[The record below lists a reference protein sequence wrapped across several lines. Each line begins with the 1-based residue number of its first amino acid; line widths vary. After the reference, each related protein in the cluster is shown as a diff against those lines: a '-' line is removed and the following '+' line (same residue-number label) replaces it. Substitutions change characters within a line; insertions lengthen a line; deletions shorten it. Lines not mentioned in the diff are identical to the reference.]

1 MPVHW
6 ALKDDDDGGG
16 YSGGD
21 DDGAGQWSGH
31 SGDDNDDV
39 SFPKP
44 LSSSSPLLSLAS
56 TSEKGP
62 VHMEETLLLVINI
75 NIINVPK
82 IWGKI
87 RFTLNYNMMCYS

>member
-16 YSGGD
+16 GCSGGD

-44 LSSSSPLLSLAS
+44 RSRGSPLLSL
-56 TSEKGP
+56 TSAAEKR
-62 VHMEETLLLVINI
+62 TSALLLVIDSS
-75 NIINVPK
+75 IINVPK
-82 IWGKI
+82 LLQMFSWK
-87 RFTLNYNMMCYS
+87 FDKKE